1 MVFSAKKIELIE
13 RYYNEN
19 LSPEELDFFNEQLVK
34 DSAFSEEV
42 KQFNF
47 VFKGIDT
54 VRSQELKRQFISY
67 EQKHLAKN
75 KKFKVMNF
83 TRSKVSIAAVFSI
96 VLITGSSLLFFSN
109 SASPSEVLYTQYF
122 EAYPNVIAPITR
134 TLNQDLGA
142 ESFAMNAYDSMNY
155 NEAIAAFDE
164 LLLHTDLQNEI
175 RFYKAVALMS
185 KGSHKE
191 AKVQLELMNENGAF
205 KNQRKWYLA
214 LALLQLEEFKETE
227 ILLNEIVKDQ
237 SSYSV
242 YASEMLNEFFSN

>member
-13 RYYNEN
+13 RYYNED
-19 LSPEELDFFNEQLVK
+19 LCPEELDFFNEQLVK
-34 DSAFSEEV
+34 DSAFAEEV

-67 EQKHLAKN
+67 EQKYLAKN
-75 KKFKVMNF
+75 MKAKFFNF
-83 TRSKVSIAAVFSI
+83 SRSKFSIAAVFTAF
-96 VLITGSSLLFFSN
+96 LITGSSLFFFTN
-109 SASPSEVLYTQYF
+109 SVSPSEVLYTQYF
-122 EAYPNVIAPITR
+122 EPYPNVIAPITR
-134 TLNQDLGA
+134 TQNQDLGA
-142 ESFAMNAYDSMNY
+142 ESIAMSAYDSMNY
-155 NEAIAAFDE
+155 NEAITAFDD
-164 LLLHTDLQNEI
+164 LLLHSSLKNEI

-185 KGSHKE
+185 MGDHKK

-214 LALLQLEEFKETE
+214 LATLQLEEFDVTE
-227 ILLNEIVKDQ
+227 ILLNEIVRDQ

-242 YASEMLNEFFSN
+242 FASEMLAEFFSN